1 MSIDVLDQAIRRIRE
16 HVLAH
21 DLKSISIIFHGGE
34 PLLAGKK
41 FFEYAVPEIKR
52 SLGKVCTVKFGMQ
65 SNGVLLDDGW
75 AELLLR
81 LKIGVGISIDGYRD
95 LNDQHRLDHR
105 GQSTYHQVVNAIKIL
120 SEPEYAE
127 IKGGLLCVIQ
137 PDSDPVELLNWF
149 RRFGRIPVDFL
160 FPHFNHERTPPS
172 AFDQNHGYGYGLWLS
187 RVFDHWW
194 GNDVHEIK
202 IRTFEDLMHLMI
214 GGRHAVES
222 YGLSAVQLAVV
233 QTDGAYEAVDSL
245 KSTYDGAV
253 STAKNIFADS
263 FNDILGEHLVASRF
277 ERFENLSETCQ
288 HCRLVKACGGG
299 YVPHRYHPALGF
311 NSPTVYCRDLMFL
324 IEHIEAR
331 LSVRLDEEMRER
343 MQLNLTAIPALF
355 PDREPVVL
363 SGIADVE
370 A

>member
-34 PLLAGKK
+34 PLLAGKR
-41 FFEYAVPEIKR
+41 FFEYAVPEIKKT
-52 SLGKVCTVKFGMQ
+52 LGKVCTVKFGMQ

-81 LKIGVGISIDGYRD
+81 LKIGVGISIDGYRE

-194 GNDVHEIK
+194 DNDVHEIK

-263 FNDILGEHLVASRF
+263 FNDILSEHLVASRF

-343 MQLNLTAIPALF
+343 MRLNLTAIPALF
-355 PDREPVVL
+355 PDRERVVL
-363 SGIADVE
+363 SGIAEVE
-370 A
+370 P